1 LWINITTSLKIPHN
15 YQQKGE
21 IGLKTLIWEKKDNI
35 YCTHFNL
42 KQSTHTSSS
51 CPLHCHNLTYAIYI
65 VFLFSN
71 KCLQAYFP
79 LLLVIVWYLQA
90 CCNINPQQ
98 FKRSICD
105 LHILL
110 VLNNYTIFISLSRAD
125 LQIVLDIIIAQA
137 SLTIYHILLF
147 VYKLL
152 ILNSDKMF
160 LLNCT
165 VII

>member
-1 LWINITTSLKIPHN
+1 VVVHFVIILEIIYHN
-15 YQQKGE
+15 FC
-21 IGLKTLIWEKKDNI
+21 LI
-35 YCTHFNL
+35 
-42 KQSTHTSSS
+42 
-51 CPLHCHNLTYAIYI
+51 
-65 VFLFSN
+65 FLFIIN
-71 KCLQAYFP
+71 KTNY
-79 LLLVIVWYLQA
+79 
-90 CCNINPQQ
+90 
-98 FKRSICD
+98 

-125 LQIVLDIIIAQA
+125 LQFFLYIIIAQA

>member
-1 LWINITTSLKIPHN
+1 MVVHFVIILGIIYHN
-15 YQQKGE
+15 FC
-21 IGLKTLIWEKKDNI
+21 LI
-35 YCTHFNL
+35 
-42 KQSTHTSSS
+42 
-51 CPLHCHNLTYAIYI
+51 
-65 VFLFSN
+65 FLFIIN
-71 KCLQAYFP
+71 KTNY
-79 LLLVIVWYLQA
+79 
-90 CCNINPQQ
+90 
-98 FKRSICD
+98 